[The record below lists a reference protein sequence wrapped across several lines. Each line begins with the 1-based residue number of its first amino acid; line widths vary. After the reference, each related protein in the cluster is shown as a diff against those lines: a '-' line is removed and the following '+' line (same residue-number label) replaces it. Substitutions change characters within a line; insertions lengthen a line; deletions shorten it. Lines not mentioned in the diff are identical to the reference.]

1 MPSHP
6 TAYVSGSGAW
16 RVVDSSLTGSNLM
29 KPPRRLGGSMVWG
42 KGKGRLSVSLTLGI
56 ALPCNAL
63 RGGWAPPS
71 QPPPLRKKK
80 PHTKSHRVG
89 KGMIPQRGTLG
100 LPGLPGLT
108 GVRRSAGR
116 VRRSAG
122 RGAEPPPPPPRQSL
136 GVRRFAERVALLC
149 NALRGQKGDIPVPPL
164 GGSGPTPQPVRRNTE
179 GGVEPPPGRAL
190 GFVGHPRPKAPKG
203 RQGSP
208 FGGSSR
214 GELGPCIASNATPCE
229 AYEAC
234 EACL

>member
-6 TAYVSGSGAW
+6 TAYVSGSSAW

-71 QPPPLRKKK
+71 QPPPEKKK

-116 VRRSAG
+116 IRRSAG
-122 RGAEPPPPPPRQSL
+122 RGAEPPQAEPWGSWATPGPR
-136 GVRRFAERVALLC
+136 RP
-149 NALRGQKGDIPVPPL
+149 KGAKGPPL
-164 GGSGPTPQPVRRNTE
+164 GDHRGGSWVRALQAMQPPVRPMRPVRRASKASCNTI
-179 GGVEPPPGRAL
+179 ATNL
-190 GFVGHPRPKAPKG
+190 VG
-203 RQGSP
+203 
-208 FGGSSR
+208 
-214 GELGPCIASNATPCE
+214 
-229 AYEAC
+229 
-234 EACL
+234 